1 MKKTRQHNVLNTS
14 RRTFI
19 KNTAIT
25 TAGIMIVPRHIF
37 SQKTTDQY
45 TTAFQQLSDGFINPP
60 MSTRPGAFWFWLNGD
75 VTKASIT
82 SDLEEMKA
90 KGMGRAEIY
99 DLAAVSNPGNAYGIG
114 PAFMGNESV
123 EYIRFALAEGKRLG
137 IKMGLVASSGWNAGG
152 DWVTPDW
159 AAKALY
165 SAELKVEG
173 PQTFSGPLP
182 FPKLPEDCPKN
193 KEGKPVFYKEIAVLA
208 VPDHP
213 EKKLKNINDV
223 VILNTQFDGAAL
235 KWEVPQGKW
244 TLLRYVCSN
253 TGQHLIVPSPK
264 SDGLFIDFFDPQAT
278 KRHFKYILD
287 RLGIT
292 KLNAKELGLAY
303 FELDSME
310 LSESTPW
317 TDGMDEI
324 FFKYNN
330 YNILPY
336 LPAFD
341 GWSLSEVYEKF
352 LYHFKK
358 TVSDQLIFS
367 HYTTGRDFLKEYE
380 IDLVAEAGGP
390 GPPIWNSCPVD
401 ALKALGNVSVPR
413 GEFWIRNRH
422 NLFLVKQIASA
433 SHIYGLDIVDAE
445 SFTTWRRWKDSPH
458 DLKKWVDRAF
468 CEGLNEVTFH
478 GFSNTRPEHGLP
490 GRAYHAGSDIN
501 PTATWWKH
509 AKYFVDYLS
518 RCSYL
523 LRQGK
528 FVADVVYYYGDKAPN
543 FFPAIQKSPDS
554 PKLDGLS
561 EGYDFDLINTDVLI
575 NRMKVVDGKLILPDG
590 MRYQLLV
597 LPDRKDIPDEV
608 VKKVEQLIADGA
620 KVLIQH
626 PAIAEKIGKSTFKQI
641 NIDEALKKLSIKKD
655 FGADAGK
662 MDFIHRKDGKTDI
675 YFVRNRTNQHIT
687 ENCSFRIT
695 NGFIEYWDPVTAKKY
710 AISDAKRN
718 GDQTSLTIKLAP
730 YGSCFIIFNGESTK
744 LPKYNIAN
752 DTAIA
757 EIKSPWTLS
766 FPEKWGAP
774 ASVEINTLISWT
786 DHDNQGIKHFS
797 GTASYKNSFQVSKKT
812 LAANRNISLDLGEV
826 LDLAEVIVNG
836 KSAGILWTTPFI
848 IHIGDYVRPGVNQLE
863 IKITNM
869 WINRLTGDMSL
880 PDGEKFCKTNQPYV
894 TKDRSAWGDETFRI
908 QKSGLLGPVRLVT
921 TLI

>member
-1 MKKTRQHNVLNTS
+1 LKKTEGQELSHAS
-14 RRTFI
+14 RRIFI
-19 KNTAIT
+19 KNTAII
-25 TAGIMIVPRHIF
+25 TAGIMIVPRGVF
-37 SQKTTDQY
+37 SKNIPWQHN
-45 TTAFQQLSDGFINPP
+45 AHFQQLSDEFINPP
-60 MSTRPGAFWFWLNGD
+60 MATRPGAFWFWLNGD

-99 DLAAVSNPGNAYGIG
+99 DLAAISNPGNAYGVG
-114 PAFMGNESV
+114 PAFMGNESIG
-123 EYIRFALAEGKRLG
+123 YIRHALAEGKRLG

-165 SAELKVEG
+165 SVTLNVAG
-173 PQTFSGPLP
+173 PQSFSGPLP
-182 FPKLPEDCPKN
+182 FPELPKECPKN
-193 KEGKPVFYKEIAVLA
+193 KEGLPVFYKEVAVLA
-208 VPDHP
+208 VPGNP
-213 EKKLKNINDV
+213 EKKLNDIRDV
-223 VILNTQFDGAAL
+223 IILNKNFDGKAL
-235 KWEVPQGKW
+235 KWEIPSGEW
-244 TLLRYVCSN
+244 TILRYVCSN

-278 KRHFKYILD
+278 KRHFQFMLD

-292 KLNAKELGLAY
+292 KANAKTSGLSY

-317 TDGMDEI
+317 TDAMDKI
-324 FFKYNN
+324 FHSYHN
-330 YNILPY
+330 YDIHPY

-341 GWSLSEVYEKF
+341 GYQLSDLYEKF
-352 LYHFKK
+352 LYQFKK
-358 TVSDQLIFS
+358 TVSDRLIFS

-413 GEFWIRNRH
+413 GEFWVRNRH

-433 SHIYGLDIVDAE
+433 SHIYGLGIVDAE

-501 PTATWWKH
+501 PTATWWH
-509 AKYFVDYLS
+509 NAKPFIDYLS
-518 RCSYL
+518 RCSYM

-554 PKLDGLS
+554 PKLEGLS

-575 NRMKVVDGKLILPDG
+575 NRMKVVNGKLVLPDG
-590 MRYQLLV
+590 MAYQLLV

-608 VKKVEQLIADGA
+608 VMKVKQLIEGGA
-620 KVLIQH
+620 KVLIQQ
-626 PAIAEKIGKSTFKQI
+626 PAIAAKTGKDFFQQMS
-641 NIDEALKKLSIKKD
+641 IDEALKRLSIPKD
-655 FGADAGK
+655 FSADAAR
-662 MDFIHRKDGKTDI
+662 MDFVHRKHGDTDI
-675 YFVRNRTNQHIT
+675 YFIRNRTNQTIT
-687 ENCSFRIT
+687 EECSFRNT
-695 NGFIEYWDPVTAKKY
+695 STKIECWDPVTAKKF
-710 AISDAKRN
+710 AITPTKRN
-718 GDQTSLTIKLAP
+718 GDQTVCTVQLSA
-730 YGSCFIIFNGESTK
+730 YGSCFMVFNTAGRSLPQYNLTK
-744 LPKYNIAN
+744 ERAKE
-752 DTAIA
+752 
-757 EIKSPWTLS
+757 EINSPWTIS

-774 ASVEINTLISWT
+774 AAVKLNTLISWT
-786 DHDNQGIKHFS
+786 DHENQGIKYFS
-797 GTASYKNSFQVSKKT
+797 GTATYKNSFRITKKSMT
-812 LAANRNISLDLGEV
+812 PKGNVWLDLGEV
-826 LDLAEVIVNG
+826 LDLAEVLVNG
-836 KSAGILWTTPFI
+836 KQVGVLWTTPFTLDI
-848 IHIGDYVRPGVNQLE
+848 SNYVHTGENQLE
-863 IKITNM
+863 IKITNL
-869 WINRLTGDMSL
+869 WINRLTGDMTL
-880 PDGEKFCKTNQPYV
+880 PEGEKFCRTNQPYV
-894 TKDRSAWGDETFRI
+894 TKDRSAWGDETFRV
-908 QKSGLLGPVRLVT
+908 QRSGLLGPVR
-921 TLI
+921 IIYCES